1 MYSSEL
7 SVNKMYHVVYYINYV
22 MSFFLRIRH
31 VKEIMYTYAC
41 KGIDCKAAC
50 VYTIYISEYIY
61 IYGYGSI
68 PIIINSNGMNIHLPT
83 ILMFTRGTR
92 F

>member
-7 SVNKMYHVVYYINYV
+7 SVNIMYHVVYYINYV

-50 VYTIYISEYIY
+50 VYTIYIYIY
-61 IYGYGSI
+61 IRIYIYTYM
-68 PIIINSNGMNIHLPT
+68 GMGQYLLLS
-83 ILMFTRGTR
+83 ILMG
-92 F
+92 